1 MKIAILGK
9 GCPKCLK
16 LEENVRKA
24 VELIGIEAQIEK
36 ITDIDQILE
45 YGVMQTPAL
54 VINGEV
60 KSIGRVLPAEEIAKI
75 LQGN

>member
-24 VELIGIEAQIEK
+24 TDLLGIEAQLEK

-60 KSIGRVLPAEEIAKI
+60 KSVGRVLPAEEIAKI